1 MQLVLVF
8 GSQCRVMIMM
18 SIECYQSME
27 GVKDSM
33 ASYALI
39 GRHSEAKI
47 QL

>member
-1 MQLVLVF
+1 MVGVNYPIPGFRFAVVLAGDPKDPF
-8 GSQCRVMIMM
+8 K
-18 SIECYQSME
+18 